1 MTPLH
6 ETRGSAETSSRS
18 TGSALR
24 LLALAGFTAL
34 ACGLWFFRASYAG
47 PRFSFLFWNL
57 FLAWVPW
64 FFSAAMQRARWS
76 FWPLAAVWLAF
87 FPNAPYLL
95 TDLVH
100 LKPRDGAPLM
110 FDVLL
115 FSAFAFAGCALG
127 WDSLF
132 AVHRELNRRW
142 GASWSSLAIALC
154 VLLTGAGVFL
164 GRFERLN
171 SWELFTGPLDVLHT
185 AFTSLRE
192 PHALVFSLAF
202 AGLIGAGYVFTLPG
216 RVEAETR

>member
-6 ETRGSAETSSRS
+6 ETRGPAETSSRAPGN
-18 TGSALR
+18 TLR
-24 LLALAGFTAL
+24 LLALVGFSAL
-34 ACGLWFFRASYAG
+34 ACALWFFRASHAG
-47 PRFSFLFWNL
+47 ARFSFLFWNL

-64 FFSAAMQRARWS
+64 FVSMALQRARWS
-76 FWPLAAVWLAF
+76 FWPLATVWLAF

-115 FSAFAFAGCALG
+115 FAAFALAGCALG

-132 AVHRELNRRW
+132 AVHRELHRRW
-142 GASWSSLAIALC
+142 GATRSSLAVALC

-171 SWELFTGPLDVLHT
+171 SWELFTGPLDVLET
-185 AFTSLRE
+185 AFTSLRQ
-192 PHALVFSLAF
+192 PHAMVFSFAF
-202 AGLIGAGYVFTLPG
+202 AGLVGIGYVFTRPG
-216 RVEAETR
+216 SVGFETR